1 MNRKPITADTIA
13 AAERLVGMD
22 YSAAERAQILAK
34 IDEQIGDDP
43 TAAMLTIT
51 NFTGHPSLTLPAGFL
66 ERPLLGDGSLTR
78 DAPSLSGPSHRMPHG
93 ITLWGRL
100 FDEGTLCAMAMALE
114 AEFDLGGERPPT
126 G

>member
-34 IDEQIGDDP
+34 IDAMIGDDP
-43 TAAMLTIT
+43 TGGLT
-51 NFTGHPSLTLPAGFL
+51 S
-66 ERPLLGDGSLTR
+66 

-100 FDEGTLCAMAMALE
+100 FDEGTLCAIAMALE
-114 AEFDLGGERPPT
+114 AEFGLGGERPPNV
-126 G
+126 